1 MPSMFSRTVA
11 VLRWTAKATIVF
23 VTVWSIWPVLAVLRR
38 SYFDAI
44 LVFTLSSSRVKEAT
58 IWIVVLATLTVFE
71 RS

>member
-1 MPSMFSRTVA
+1 MPSMFSRTIT

-23 VTVWSIWPVLAVLRR
+23 VALWSRWPVLAALRR
-38 SYFDAI
+38 PYFDAI

-58 IWIVVLATLTVFE
+58 IWIVVLASLTVFE